1 MYRNERRIQ
10 SLSESEVN
18 SFFDDDGGD
27 IILSGI
33 HGK

>member
-1 MYRNERRIQ
+1 MKDVY

-27 IILSGI
+27 VILSGI